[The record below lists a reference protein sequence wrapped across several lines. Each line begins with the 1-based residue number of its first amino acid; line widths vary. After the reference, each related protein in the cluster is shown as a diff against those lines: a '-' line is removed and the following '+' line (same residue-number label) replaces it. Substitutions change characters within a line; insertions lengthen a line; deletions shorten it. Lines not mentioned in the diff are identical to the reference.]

1 MKPFSH
7 FQIHL
12 SSLLT
17 LKGRTDLNHLVE
29 LPLLPLLLLV
39 HILRGRT
46 DLDRRI
52 KDRLKLALRTR
63 IRIRIRPLLQTRIK
77 TRVLP
82 LPKDDRETYMRRMR
96 LRKWMLLP
104 CLPRNLRR
112 LHLLPLPLDQSLL
125 PNS

>member
-1 MKPFSH
+1 MRMKPFFH

-29 LPLLPLLLLV
+29 LPLLV

-63 IRIRIRPLLQTRIK
+63 IRIRLLLLKTRIK
-77 TRVLP
+77 TRLLP

>member
-1 MKPFSH
+1 MKPFFH

-63 IRIRIRPLLQTRIK
+63 IRIRLLPLRIRIK
-77 TRVLP
+77 TRLLP

>member
-1 MKPFSH
+1 MKPFFH

-29 LPLLPLLLLV
+29 LPLLPLLLV

-63 IRIRIRPLLQTRIK
+63 IK
-77 TRVLP
+77 TRLLP

>member
-1 MKPFSH
+1 MKPFFH
-7 FQIHL
+7 FQIHP

-17 LKGRTDLNHLVE
+17 LKGRTDQNHLVE

-39 HILRGRT
+39 RILRGRT

-63 IRIRIRPLLQTRIK
+63 IRIRLLPLRIRIK
-77 TRVLP
+77 TRLLP

-104 CLPRNLRR
+104 CLPRNLQR